1 MKSRTLLFLAIVI
14 LAMYGISRW
23 LANRGEPNFSP
34 DLMRVDTAR
43 VTMITIAAPQSSEI
57 SLQRE
62 GRLWI
67 ASNGQT
73 TMKMPP
79 DKINPV
85 LETLAT
91 VKMDSLVAH
100 EADTWKAYGLSDE
113 AGTRIRVY
121 AQDQVLEDFV
131 LGLAATDSPTGNAFL
146 RFSGQ
151 DEVYAVKGAL
161 AKQFPID
168 FDALR
173 DKQILRIPEEVTI
186 SAFEI
191 MTPDTTIRYT
201 AQQDSVRFENYL
213 RALRD
218 IAGEKFADDFDEV
231 QGESLWFRTLTL
243 RTTGGNDSLVV
254 RCYRDTMRIM
264 PFIIHS
270 SQNPDAYFAS
280 DSAGA
285 FNTLFTSF
293 PNMDNH
299 Q

>member
-121 AQDQVLEDFV
+121 AGSGPGGFR
-131 LGLAATDSPTGNAFL
+131 LGASSHGLTDRKRLPSL
-146 RFSGQ
+146 
-151 DEVYAVKGAL
+151 
-161 AKQFPID
+161 
-168 FDALR
+168 
-173 DKQILRIPEEVTI
+173 
-186 SAFEI
+186 
-191 MTPDTTIRYT
+191 
-201 AQQDSVRFENYL
+201 L
-213 RALRD
+213 RARRGVCGERR
-218 IAGEKFADDFDEV
+218 AGEA
-231 QGESLWFRTLTL
+231 
-243 RTTGGNDSLVV
+243 
-254 RCYRDTMRIM
+254 I
-264 PFIIHS
+264 
-270 SQNPDAYFAS
+270 PD
-280 DSAGA
+280 
-285 FNTLFTSF
+285 
-293 PNMDNH
+293 
-299 Q
+299 